1 MAGNPLQGEKK
12 PMAMTSEFAPT
23 EPPRAEID
31 ALNGPAVIEFGTGWC
46 GYCRAA
52 QPLIAEAFQNHGDV
66 RHLKIEDGSG
76 RPLGRSFRVKLWPTL
91 VFMDNGR
98 EVARLVRPKD
108 VSEIRDAFAL
118 IHNPLS
124 P

>member
-1 MAGNPLQGEKK
+1 LRFKEIEL
-12 PMAMTSEFAPT
+12 MAMTTEFAPT
-23 EPPRAEID
+23 EPQRAEID
-31 ALNGPAVIEFGTGWC
+31 ALDGPTVIEFGTGWC

-52 QPLIAEAFQNHGDV
+52 QPLIAEAFQGHADV
-66 RHLKIEDGSG
+66 RHLKVEDGSG

-118 IHNPLS
+118 IDVPL
-124 P
+124 